1 MDKKF
6 ILTIAALTLCA
17 TPLFSEEVVKK
28 IQGKEI
34 VKGGGDGGGG
44 GQQQPTPEEQAA
56 IDAENQEIIN
66 QDITQQA
73 MEQRRGKAG

>member
-6 ILTIAALTLCA
+6 ILTIVALTLCA
-17 TPLFSEEVVKK
+17 TPAFSEEVVKK

-34 VKGGGDGGGG
+34 AKGGGDGGG
-44 GQQQPTPEEQAA
+44 QQATPEEEQAA
-56 IDAENQEIIN
+56 IEQENQEIIN